1 MQQIAAQR
9 DRLGMVSSCSLEIR
23 PVALQSISASSK
35 FVALCWSDITS
46 AMVTLGVF
54 FFGGGGGVPYLDSGP
69 MASRYASRSSIPSSE
84 SHMLSAGDG
93 GSSRVAFMFTVCRT
107 MWIGDQAFVQA
118 PAPGIE
124 SSQLTP

>member
-1 MQQIAAQR
+1 
-9 DRLGMVSSCSLEIR
+9 MVSSCSLEIR

-35 FVALCWSDITS
+35 FVSLCWSDITS

-54 FFGGGGGVPYLDSGP
+54 FFFGGGGGGGVPYLDSGP

-107 MWIGDQAFVQA
+107 MWIGDQAIVQA